1 MSDSDSITNEDLL
14 DRENKVNFVL
24 NMFHQ
29 RVEESHVMGESDLVW
44 ETLDDSGFGVIEGN
58 DETGSNYLDLD

>member
-14 DRENKVNFVL
+14 DLENQVNFVL

-29 RVEESHVMGESDLVW
+29 CVEKSHVMGESDLVW
-44 ETLDDSGFGVIEGN
+44 ETLDDSGF
-58 DETGSNYLDLD
+58 